1 MVLHYIPGETILDHP
16 VASAS
21 SCSLADAMQER
32 SRAIAW
38 STLMDNPST
47 YEGYLVRRRD
57 GLGEDDFVYEF
68 WGRKRV
74 AVLTN
79 NLLVD

>member
-1 MVLHYIPGETILDHP
+1 
-16 VASAS
+16 
-21 SCSLADAMQER
+21 MQES

-38 STLMDNPST
+38 ATVMANPSA

-57 GLGEDDFVYEF
+57 GLGVDDFVYEF